1 VGQANAPVFV
11 DLDAVI
17 EDLYGALRNFANG
30 GAGGIAELTETADPF
45 NEIDASYASSPTFL
59 DLNADGD
66 LDAVVTKYFGKI
78 RAFAQADGL
87 AVSVAA
93 ENEAPALAD
102 AASTLP
108 EQAEH
113 LAAPPAPSAGALVA
127 TLIEGATD
135 GDAAIASFALAVEP
149 GASHQPQDGREMS
162 EVGDDRGY
170 EDGTE

>member
-1 VGQANAPVFV
+1 MGQANAPVFV

-30 GAGGIAELTETADPF
+30 GARGIAELTETADPF

-59 DLNADGD
+59 DLNGDGD
-66 LDAVVTKYFGKI
+66 LDAVVTKYFGKM

-127 TLIEGATD
+127 TLIEGTTD